1 MNVTLGL
8 LHIVTEWL
16 AATLVAVEKSS
27 SVYRGIASD
36 GSLEY
41 PLLLSSSLEYSS
53 LFVGNCDTV
62 LEFIITLL

>member
-16 AATLVAVEKSS
+16 VAVEKSG

-41 PLLLSSSLEYSS
+41 PLLRSSSLEYSS